1 MNLWRN
7 LADWLREMLHAL
19 AVALD
24 PGEMGD
30 R

>member
-7 LADWLREMLHAL
+7 LTDWLREMLHAL

-24 PGEMGD
+24 PGEVD